1 MNSIEGFLGRE
12 EVSGDDVTHA
22 SEEMGLDI
30 SSSVRFHIVHLCALG
45 LSVLALTGCSTDV
58 YLYPAP
64 ERDEDSSEDTTDYPP
79 EVPGDDDDDAATD
92 DFVLSPGTWVWN
104 PYEIAQDAD
113 RLDQAFVVLNG
124 NQDFPGFERVY
135 SSFTVDQL
143 LADPDPVAL
152 WNSEL
157 VGSGRTSDLL
167 IGDNRLLCGVSAREN
182 YIQAFIDFQNSREN
196 LMERFRGI
204 HVDLETHTDNPE
216 CFYSWNDLT
225 REQRLAALNQY
236 LLGALTDIRTQLDD
250 AGMQDIEISVDLP
263 VWYDQIHDP
272 ENVEAPENGL
282 WDTEAERQEFFDA
295 IAAEVDS
302 VSFLA
307 YCRDELSD
315 ILESIVIEELLLPA
329 DMPVRI
335 GLDASHQIGRNSDDN
350 SENDVE
356 CETWESLLD
365 LNKTR
370 GFIEDAEHNT
380 DTHSLDELM
389 RIHFGE

>member
-1 MNSIEGFLGRE
+1 MLGCKLKNKIIWITKINKINE
-12 EVSGDDVTHA
+12 KPT
-22 SEEMGLDI
+22 I
-30 SSSVRFHIVHLCALG
+30 F
-45 LSVLALTGCSTDV
+45 
-58 YLYPAP
+58 
-64 ERDEDSSEDTTDYPP
+64 
-79 EVPGDDDDDAATD
+79 
-92 DFVLSPGTWVWN
+92 
-104 PYEIAQDAD
+104 IA
-113 RLDQAFVVLNG
+113 N
-124 NQDFPGFERVY
+124 
-135 SSFTVDQL
+135 
-143 LADPDPVAL
+143 
-152 WNSEL
+152 
-157 VGSGRTSDLL
+157 
-167 IGDNRLLCGVSAREN
+167 
-182 YIQAFIDFQNSREN
+182 
-196 LMERFRGI
+196 
-204 HVDLETHTDNPE
+204 
-216 CFYSWNDLT
+216 
-225 REQRLAALNQY
+225 
-236 LLGALTDIRTQLDD
+236 
-250 AGMQDIEISVDLP
+250 
-263 VWYDQIHDP
+263 
-272 ENVEAPENGL
+272 
-282 WDTEAERQEFFDA
+282 EFFDA